1 MTEEQPDRT
10 DPAELAAV
18 ARAIID
24 ANVYMTLGTADAAGR
39 PWASPVF
46 YAARDYREFY
56 WMSSPEATQCRNI
69 AERPEISIVVFDSRI
84 PVGSGQAVY
93 MSAVAGQVPD
103 DEIDRVL
110 EVYPGPA
117 DRGARISPDQV
128 RPPGRYRLYRATVAQ
143 HSVLCPLSAARPCPE
158 HGRVS
163 DHRTIVTL

>member
-1 MTEEQPDRT
+1 MSDQS
-10 DPAELAAV
+10 ELAAA

-39 PWASPVF
+39 PWVSPVF
-46 YAARDYREFY
+46 YAAQEYRELY

-69 AERPEISIVVFDSRI
+69 AERPDISIVIFDSQI

-103 DEIDRVL
+103 EEIDRGL
-110 EVYPGPA
+110 ETYPGPPE
-117 DRGARISPDQV
+117 RGARRIFAEDV
-128 RPPGRYRLYRATVAQ
+128 RPPGKYRLFRATVTQ
-143 HSVLCPLSAARPCPE
+143 HSVLCPLSSSQPCPE
-158 HGRVS
+158 HGRTS